1 MLLYNICLQG
11 YNTSVSFISALWFQS
26 FKKKKKNSCKHY
38 FSNPKK
44 GQCVD
49 SGLNTKSSTGLIESK
64 MLALPCSQI

>member
-11 YNTSVSFISALWFQS
+11 YNTPVSFISALWFQS
-26 FKKKKKNSCKHY
+26 FLKKNSCKHY

-49 SGLNTKSSTGLIESK
+49 SGLKIQKVL
-64 MLALPCSQI
+64 QV